1 MPLNPSSKNKH
12 SAKWSIQ
19 NVVVSVR
26 LNRDINLKK
35 VTEAYRDAEENMN
48 RFPGICLH
56 LSNPKC
62 AILLFANGK
71 LVITGLK
78 DSEDAPIVVNR
89 IIERLE
95 NIGIEVNDKP
105 DFKVVNI
112 VVSLELSI
120 GYINLDR
127 ASLFLDHS
135 IYEPEVFPG
144 LIYRISDPRAVF
156 LIFSSGKVVL
166 TGLTDKSQIPTTIQN
181 FGKTLRTHGLLQSQ
195 SDSDLLAFEDTQL
208 LK

>member
-1 MPLNPSSKNKH
+1 MPDDSTSSKKH

-19 NVVVSVR
+19 NVVVSVK

-56 LSNPKC
+56 LSSPKC
-62 AILLFANGK
+62 AILLFSNGK
-71 LVITGLK
+71 LVVTGLK
-78 DSEDAPIVVNR
+78 DSADAPVVVNKV
-89 IIERLE
+89 IERLK
-95 NIGIEVNDKP
+95 NIGIDIKRKP

-120 GYINLDR
+120 GYINLDQ
-127 ASLFLDHS
+127 ASLLLDHS

-144 LIYRISDPRAVF
+144 LIYRIHDPRAVF

-166 TGLTDKSQIPTTIQN
+166 TGLTDKSQIPTVIRD
-181 FGKTLRTHGLLQSQ
+181 FGKLLRSQGLLEGRK
-195 SDSDLLAFEDTQL
+195 DIGETLLY
-208 LK
+208 

>member
-1 MPLNPSSKNKH
+1 MPVHPASSKKH

-19 NVVVSVR
+19 NVVVSVK

-48 RFPGICLH
+48 KFPGICLH

-62 AILLFANGK
+62 AILLFSNGK
-71 LVITGLK
+71 LVVTGLK
-78 DSEDAPIVVNR
+78 DSADAPIVVNKV
-89 IIERLE
+89 IERLK
-95 NIGIEVNDKP
+95 NIGITIKNEP
-105 DFKVVNI
+105 DYQIVNI

-127 ASLFLDHS
+127 ASLYLDHS

-144 LIYRISDPRAVF
+144 LIYRIFDPRAVF

-166 TGLTDKSQIPTTIQN
+166 TGLTDKSQIPGTIRD
-181 FGKTLRTHGLLQSQ
+181 FGKLLKSHGLLNEER
-195 SDSDLLAFEDTQL
+195 DPEDPL
-208 LK
+208 VL